1 MVYSVDVYDKTGKV
15 SSKFELNPEVFSD
28 EKINTSLIHEYLL
41 LQEANERN
49 AIASTKTRGEV
60 SGSGRKLYKQK
71 GTGNARVGD
80 RNSPIRRHGWVA
92 FGPTSERVYEKAMTK
107 KARKVALNGLITM
120 KVKDGIVCGLDID
133 TMKPSTK
140 DAIALLSKMWKNEKK
155 ILLVLDKKEE
165 WIVKSFR
172 NIEGLKYLL
181 VDYLNPRDLMN
192 ADAVVFLKP
201 ALEFVN
207 QN

>member
-41 LQEANERN
+41 LQEANARN

-120 KVKDGIVCGLDID
+120 KVKDGIVCGLDVD

-140 DAIALLSKMWKNEKK
+140 DAIALLTKMWKNDKK
-155 ILLVLDKKEE
+155 VLLVLDKKED

>member
-41 LQEANERN
+41 LQEANARN

-80 RNSPIRRHGWVA
+80 RNSPIRRHGWIA

-120 KVKDGIVCGLDID
+120 KVKEGIVCGLDVD

-155 ILLVLDKKEE
+155 VLLVLDKKEE

>member
-1 MVYSVDVYDKTGKV
+1 MVYTVDVYDKTWKV
-15 SSKFELNPEVFSD
+15 TSKFELNPEVFSD

-41 LQEANERN
+41 LQEANARN

-60 SGSGRKLYKQK
+60 SWSGRKLYKQK

-140 DAIALLSKMWKNEKK
+140 DAIALLSKMGKNEKK
-155 ILLVLDKKEE
+155 VLLVLDKKEE

-172 NIEGLKYLL
+172 NIDGLKYLM

>member
-1 MVYSVDVYDKTGKV
+1 MVYAVDVYDKTGKV
-15 SSKFELNPEVFSD
+15 TSKFELNPEVFSD

-120 KVKDGIVCGLDID
+120 KVKDGIVCGLDVD

-155 ILLVLDKKEE
+155 VLLVLDKKEE

-172 NIEGLKYLL
+172 NIDGLKYLL

>member
-1 MVYSVDVYDKTGKV
+1 MVYAVDVYDKTWKV
-15 SSKFELNPEVFSD
+15 TSKFELNPEVFSD

-49 AIASTKTRGEV
+49 AVASTKTRGEV

-120 KVKDGIVCGLDID
+120 KVKDGIVCGLDVD

-155 ILLVLDKKEE
+155 VLLVLDKKEE

>member
-41 LQEANERN
+41 LQEANARN

-120 KVKDGIVCGLDID
+120 KVKDGIVCGLDVD

-155 ILLVLDKKEE
+155 VLLVLDKKEE

-172 NIEGLKYLL
+172 NIDGLKYLL

>member
-1 MVYSVDVYDKTGKV
+1 MVYAVDVYDKTWKV
-15 SSKFELNPEVFSD
+15 TSKFELNPEVFSD

-120 KVKDGIVCGLDID
+120 KVKDGIVCGLDIN

-155 ILLVLDKKEE
+155 VLLVLDKKEE

-172 NIEGLKYLL
+172 NIDGLKYLL

>member
-41 LQEANERN
+41 LQEANARN

>member
-1 MVYSVDVYDKTGKV
+1 MVYAVDVYDKTWKV
-15 SSKFELNPEVFSD
+15 ISKFELNPEVFSD

-120 KVKDGIVCGLDID
+120 KVKDGIVCGLDVD

-155 ILLVLDKKEE
+155 VLLVLDKKEE

>member
-1 MVYSVDVYDKTGKV
+1 MVYSVDVYDKTWKV
-15 SSKFELNPEVFSD
+15 TSKFELNPEVFSD

-41 LQEANERN
+41 LQEANARN

-172 NIEGLKYLL
+172 NIDGLKYLL

>member
-41 LQEANERN
+41 LQEANARN

-80 RNSPIRRHGWVA
+80 RNSPIRRHG
-92 FGPTSERVYEKAMTK
+92 
-107 KARKVALNGLITM
+107 
-120 KVKDGIVCGLDID
+120 
-133 TMKPSTK
+133 
-140 DAIALLSKMWKNEKK
+140 
-155 ILLVLDKKEE
+155 
-165 WIVKSFR
+165 
-172 NIEGLKYLL
+172 
-181 VDYLNPRDLMN
+181 
-192 ADAVVFLKP
+192 
-201 ALEFVN
+201 
-207 QN
+207 

>member
-1 MVYSVDVYDKTGKV
+1 MVYSVDVYDKTWKV
-15 SSKFELNPEVFSD
+15 TSKFELNPEVFSD

-41 LQEANERN
+41 LQEANARN

-120 KVKDGIVCGLDID
+120 KVKDGIVCGLDVD

-155 ILLVLDKKEE
+155 VLLVLDKKEE

>member
-41 LQEANERN
+41 LQEANARN

-155 ILLVLDKKEE
+155 VLLVLDKKEDG
-165 WIVKSFR
+165 IVKSFR

>member
-1 MVYSVDVYDKTGKV
+1 MVYTVDVYDKTWKV
-15 SSKFELNPEVFSD
+15 ASKFELNPEVFSD

-41 LQEANERN
+41 LQEANARN

-92 FGPTSERVYEKAMTK
+92 FGPSSERVYEKAMTK

-120 KVKDGIVCGLDID
+120 KVKDGIVCWLDID

-155 ILLVLDKKEE
+155 VLLVLDKKEE

-172 NIEGLKYLL
+172 NIDGLKYLM

>member
-1 MVYSVDVYDKTGKV
+1 MVYAVDVYDKTWKV
-15 SSKFELNPEVFSD
+15 TSKFELNPEVFSD

-120 KVKDGIVCGLDID
+120 KVKDGIVCGLDVD

-155 ILLVLDKKEE
+155 VLLVLDKKEE

>member
-15 SSKFELNPEVFSD
+15 TSKFELNPEVFSD

-107 KARKVALNGLITM
+107 KLEK
-120 KVKDGIVCGLDID
+120 
-133 TMKPSTK
+133 
-140 DAIALLSKMWKNEKK
+140 LLLM
-155 ILLVLDKKEE
+155 VL
-165 WIVKSFR
+165 
-172 NIEGLKYLL
+172 
-181 VDYLNPRDLMN
+181 
-192 ADAVVFLKP
+192 
-201 ALEFVN
+201 
-207 QN
+207 

>member
-1 MVYSVDVYDKTGKV
+1 MVYAVDVYDKTWKV
-15 SSKFELNPEVFSD
+15 TSKFELNPEVFSD

-41 LQEANERN
+41 LQEANARN

>member
-41 LQEANERN
+41 LQEANARN

-120 KVKDGIVCGLDID
+120 KVKDGIVCGLDVD

-140 DAIALLSKMWKNEKK
+140 DAIALLTKMWKNDKK
-155 ILLVLDKKEE
+155 VLLVLDKKEDG
-165 WIVKSFR
+165 IVKSFR